1 MDTKEKIEE
10 KNENET
16 KLDAIDDEQEEFN
29 PNDLQD
35 NKEKVRPYININL
48 KYSQSKKLLKKK
60 WKWSNQ

>member
-1 MDTKEKIEE
+1 MDTKEKIED

-35 NKEKVRPYININL
+35 NKEKVRSNININL